1 MSKLTRINPEYKEK
15 LSYGQERFL
24 ESGVGVKFFNEFV
37 FRKGNHLFIVGNTGS
52 GKTQKSYFIM
62 DFLKH
67 TENQIWISTAKSDE
81 ILPLLCM
88 GKKVR
93 IIVPKYAELD
103 IEENLS
109 GKWIPYDDNLEI
121 VRVASASDS
130 WDAVKTSWDENR
142 NKAFDTINI
151 FEFRQT
157 ISEKNNIRSKWMIE
171 LFDSLAQRTRSGTIP
186 SIFPC
191 TIYLDEAQ
199 WLLAGRRIT
208 FDKKRLQSGS
218 IVIENVLEMR
228 SAGCRFVMMAQ
239 SYKNIPPAIRENM
252 LCTILCRGAKVE
264 SEENDALSYHC
275 RLRPGPTHYEPH
287 QGKFVHADGTSY
299 PAVTPW
305 EFPLYPVCS
314 LDRKWIK
321 GLRLRYGTKY
331 GDHREEVEEEC
342 FPELGRFQALAIKPE
357 VQAMVESRWNIPDG
371 GIEDD

>member
-1 MSKLTRINPEYKEK
+1 MRFQPEYRKK
-15 LSYGQERFL
+15 LSYRQDTFL
-24 ESGVGVKFFNEFV
+24 DQVVGAKFVNKFIFL
-37 FRKGNHLFIVGNTGS
+37 RGNHLFIVGNTGS
-52 GKTQKSYFIM
+52 GKTQKAYFIM
-62 DFLKH
+62 DWLKH

-81 ILPLLCM
+81 IFPLLCM
-88 GKKVR
+88 GKKIR
-93 IIVPKYAELD
+93 IILPKYAEFD
-103 IEENLS
+103 VEENLF
-109 GKWIPYDDNLEI
+109 GEWFPYRDNLEI
-121 VRVASASDS
+121 VYISSASDA
-130 WDAVKTSWDENR
+130 WDAVKTSWADG
-142 NKAFDTINI
+142 KHKSFDTINI

-208 FDKKRLQSGS
+208 SDKKRLQSGS
-218 IVIENVLEMR
+218 VVIENVLEMR

-299 PAVTPW
+299 PAITPW
-305 EFPLYPVCS
+305 EFQLYPVCT

-321 GLRLRYGTKY
+321 SLRLRYGTKY
-331 GDHREEVEEEC
+331 GEHREEVEEEC
-342 FPELGRFQALAIKPE
+342 MPDLGWFSALAIKPE
-357 VQAMVESRWNIPDG
+357 IQEVAESRWNVPTEG
-371 GIEDD
+371 VEDD